1 MSDATE
7 VATSVVDTSSG
18 LDPLD
23 SPGAFGV
30 GTKFLAFAVLVG
42 LAAGVASF
50 TIRLPYLALE
60 PGNTFETEEY
70 VVVNGAE
77 SFTSP
82 GEVSFVTVTQRRL
95 TPMDW
100 VISKLQDS
108 DDIFHEDE
116 LLRGRTFDEQ
126 REENAQLMLTSQN
139 SAIAAA
145 LAELGFET
153 AEPAGV
159 VVIDVVAG
167 GTLDGVLA
175 RNDVITQV
183 DGEPILTQDELFDA
197 LSAVSSGSSVEL
209 LAGRPGAEPQTVQV
223 ELSTDTSA
231 FLGIMRGTDVV
242 DDLDGALIDG
252 VVEGGAVE
260 GLLVAGDRIV
270 SLDGAAIDSFESL
283 VAELADRRSG
293 EEVTIEAVRTDGDGS
308 EALISDSITLGVRVL
323 ESVGISQAATQLR
336 DTELPFEVGFSTE
349 DIGGPSAGLAF
360 TLTVLDV
367 LTDGDLTGGAD
378 VVVTGTIDRNGN
390 VGPIGGVRQKA
401 HAARESDAD
410 VFIVPEA
417 NLAEARD
424 AVDDLRVEPV
434 STLDDA
440 LEIIAGFG
448 GNAGALPDTGEL

>member
-7 VATSVVDTSSG
+7 VRNTVADEAVPFDAP
-18 LDPLD
+18 DH
-23 SPGAFGV
+23 PGAFGV
-30 GTKFLAFAVLVG
+30 GTKFLAFAVLAG

-50 TIRLPYLALE
+50 VIRLPYVALE

-70 VVVNGAE
+70 IVVSGAE

-100 VISKLQDS
+100 VVSKLQDS

-139 SAIAAA
+139 AAISAA
-145 LAELGFET
+145 LDELGFET

-159 VVIDVVAG
+159 VVIDVVEG
-167 GTLDGVLA
+167 GALDGVLA

-183 DGEPILTQDELFDA
+183 DGQPVLTLDELFDA
-197 LSAVSSGSSVEL
+197 LSEVEQGGTVEL
-209 LAGRPGAEPQTVQV
+209 LAGRPGTEPQLVSV
-223 ELSTDTSA
+223 ELSTDTPA
-231 FLGIMRGTDVV
+231 FLGISRAVESV
-242 DDLDGALIDG
+242 DDAAGVLVDD

-260 GLLVAGDRIV
+260 GVLAAGDRIV
-270 SLDGAAIDSFESL
+270 AIDAVSVDSFETL
-283 VAELADRRSG
+283 VGELADRRSG
-293 EEVTIEAVRTDGDGS
+293 DEVVVEAIRVGDDGEEV
-308 EALISDSITLGVRVL
+308 LISEPVTLGVRVL
-323 ESVGISQAATQLR
+323 DSAGISQAATQLR
-336 DTELPFEVGFSTE
+336 DTELPFEVGFSTD

-367 LTDGDLTGGAD
+367 LTDGDLTGGAN
-378 VVVTGTIDRNGN
+378 VVVTGTIDRDGN

-401 HAARESDAD
+401 YAARDGDAD
-410 VFIVPEA
+410 IFLVPEA
-417 NLAEARD
+417 NLAEARE
-424 AVDDLRVEPV
+424 AVGDLRIEAV

-448 GNAGALPDTGEL
+448 GNAGSLPDNGQL

>member
-7 VATSVVDTSSG
+7 VATSVVDLDSG
-18 LDPLD
+18 ADPLD
-23 SPGAFGV
+23 SPDDSGV
-30 GTKFLAFAVLVG
+30 GTTFLVFAVLVG

-70 VVVNGAE
+70 IVVDGAE

-100 VISKLQDS
+100 VISNLQDS

-159 VVIDVVAG
+159 VVIDVLEG
-167 GTLDGVLA
+167 GPLDGVLG

-183 DGEPILTQDELFDA
+183 DGEPVLTEDDLFDVLTA
-197 LSAVSSGSSVEL
+197 IAPGASVEL
-209 LAGRPGAEPQTVQV
+209 LAGRPGAEPQRVQV
-223 ELSTDTSA
+223 ELSTETSA
-231 FLGIMRGTDVV
+231 FLGIMRGADAA
-242 DDLDGALIDG
+242 DDLEGALIDG
-252 VVEGGAVE
+252 VVEGGAVD
-260 GLLVAGDRIV
+260 GLLEAGDRIV
-270 SLDGAAIDSFESL
+270 SLDGAAIDSFETL

-293 EEVTIEAVRTDGDGS
+293 DEVSIEAIRTDDAGS
-308 EALISDSITLGVRVL
+308 ETLISDSISLGVRAF

-336 DTELPFEVGFSTE
+336 DAELPFDVGFSTE

-367 LTDGDLTGGAD
+367 LTEGDLTGGAD

-401 HAARESDAD
+401 FAARESNAD

-417 NLAEARD
+417 NLAEASS
-424 AVDDLRVEPV
+424 AVDDLRIEPV
-434 STLDDA
+434 ATLDDA

-448 GNAGALPDTGEL
+448 GNAGTLPDAGEL